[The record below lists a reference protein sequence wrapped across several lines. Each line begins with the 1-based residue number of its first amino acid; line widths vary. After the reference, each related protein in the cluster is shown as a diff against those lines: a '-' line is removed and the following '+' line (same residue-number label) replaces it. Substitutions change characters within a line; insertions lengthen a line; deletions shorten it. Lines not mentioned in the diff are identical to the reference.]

1 MILWKA
7 VRVYVPRLYGSGD
20 RSMLLMWHLRREH
33 AWRVLL
39 NRKEGAAVLVFYCI
53 RKGGVDVIDDNLRD
67 SYYCQG
73 RIAAMEADATLLDR
87 GVQNEHMIVTSDG
100 KSMRD
105 LDRVGC
111 IREIAEKLK
120 QILKDEA

>member
-1 MILWKA
+1 
-7 VRVYVPRLYGSGD
+7 
-20 RSMLLMWHLRREH
+20 
-33 AWRVLL
+33 
-39 NRKEGAAVLVFYCI
+39 VFYCI
-53 RKGGVDVIDDNLRD
+53 RKGGVDVIADNLRD

-87 GVQNEHMIVTSDG
+87 GVQNGHVIVTTNG
-100 KSMRD
+100 ESMRN
-105 LDRVGC
+105 LSRHEC